1 METLLRCILTSKL
14 VIWRNFK
21 LTGKIKS
28 FDSLKGCGTIITLT
42 GNEIPVKAINVNMN
56 GVVVLKKNDIVEYE
70 LGTDDNGNEQV
81 VNVSLVHRPEYAVK
95 LSKLKFK
102 DFGLDASKNILN
114 PPKCETHDEYCL
126 MKHENEE
133 ELRDT
138 ICQLV
143 CTSGR
148 FPCGVAVLTKN
159 NQVLI
164 GYSDKE
170 KPTELCRFQH
180 YGFKDAPKE
189 QQILSIGEL
198 LTKTYG
204 LENYGV
210 MVELEDN
217 FYQTIMD

>member
-1 METLLRCILTSKL
+1 M
-14 VIWRNFK
+14 
-21 LTGKIKS
+21 TGKIKS
-28 FDSLKGCGTIITLT
+28 FDPLKGCGIINTLT
-42 GNEIPVKAINVNMN
+42 GTELPVQAINVNMN
-56 GVVVLKKNDIVEYE
+56 GAVVLKKNDIVEYE
-70 LGTDDNGNEQV
+70 IGTDDNSKEQAI
-81 VNVSLVHRPEYAVK
+81 NVSLVYRPEYAVK

-102 DFGLDASKNILN
+102 DFGLDVKNNILN

-138 ICQLV
+138 ICQFV

-189 QQILSIGEL
+189 QQYLSVEEL
-198 LTKTYG
+198 LTKTYELG
-204 LENYGV
+204 NYGV

>member
-1 METLLRCILTSKL
+1 M
-14 VIWRNFK
+14 
-21 LTGKIKS
+21 TGKVKS
-28 FDSLKGCGTIITLT
+28 FDPLKGCGIIITLT

-102 DFGLDASKNILN
+102 DFGLDVKNNILN

-126 MKHENEE
+126 MKYSNTE
-133 ELRDT
+133 ELQDSL
-138 ICQLV
+138 CHFV
-143 CTSGR
+143 CKSGKY
-148 FPCGVAVLTKN
+148 PCGVAVLRRDN
-159 NQVLI
+159 SVVI

-170 KPTELCRFQH
+170 KPTELCRFQR
-180 YGFKDAPKE
+180 YGIKDAPKD
-189 QQILSIGEL
+189 QQYLSIGEL

>member
-1 METLLRCILTSKL
+1 M
-14 VIWRNFK
+14 
-21 LTGKIKS
+21 TGKIKS
-28 FDSLKGCGTIITLT
+28 FDPLKGCGTINTLT
-42 GNEIPVKAINVNMN
+42 GDEIPVKAISVNMN
-56 GVVVLKKNDIVEYE
+56 GAVVLKKNDIVEYE
-70 LGTDDNGNEQV
+70 VGTNDNGKEQA
-81 VNVSLVHRPEYAVK
+81 VNVSLVYRPEYAVK

-102 DFGLDASKNILN
+102 DFGLDINNNFLN

-133 ELRDT
+133 ELRDA

-148 FPCGVAVLTKN
+148 FPCGVAALTKN

-170 KPTELCRFQH
+170 NPTELCRFQH

-204 LENYGV
+204 LENYGL